1 MNHLLHCGKFVYIS
15 GKLAIIQILRS
26 LIFVDI
32 YLFSC
37 FNHLVG
43 KWKQK
48 EIELVP
54 EGC

>member
-43 KWKQK
+43 NENKRK
-48 EIELVP
+48 
-54 EGC
+54 